1 MLSRSAPL
9 LPQQKIDPSEKV
21 RQLRPSATRK
31 FHSYVLP
38 KPGDPRSTIYT
49 GSENSIPLM
58 RSSPQLTKNLFHSCP
73 LEPKKNEKLIGTE
86 NLSAPN
92 IQILKSILKDGDNIK
107 TPPPL
112 TEKISSP
119 QSNHHDTSG
128 IKKPKPYSFSGPLI
142 SKPFSAKTSLSTR
155 NPAIS
160 TEPPQFSSGPILRS
174 SVHRS
179 SNSPRASPNGS
190 PTFTSSPRISELH
203 ELPRPPARLIYTSGR
218 HSGFVGFSGPL
229 VLRSPDNSMN
239 KSALPKPASPLPTP
253 HPVASMPASSPRA
266 AASSSPSMKLEAPSS
281 AEKSED
287 TASPPL
293 TPLVL
298 SNRRSA

>member
-21 RQLRPSATRK
+21 RQLQPSATRK

-38 KPGDPRSTIYT
+38 RPGDLRSTIY
-49 GSENSIPLM
+49 SENSIPLT
-58 RSSPQLTKNLFHSCP
+58 RSSPQLTKSLFHSCP
-73 LEPKKNEKLIGTE
+73 LEPKKNEKLIGTD
-86 NLSAPN
+86 NSSAPI
-92 IQILKSILKDGDNIK
+92 IQNLKLIRKDGDNIK

-112 TEKISSP
+112 TDKISSP
-119 QSNHHDTSG
+119 LSNHHDRSDV
-128 IKKPKPYSFSGPLI
+128 KKPKPQFFSGPLI
-142 SKPFSAKTSLSTR
+142 SKPFSARTSLSVR

-174 SVHRS
+174 SKHRS
-179 SNSPRASPNGS
+179 SNSPKASPSGS

-203 ELPRPPARLIYTSGR
+203 ELPRPPARLMYTSGR
-218 HSGFVGFSGPL
+218 PSGFLGFSGPL
-229 VLRSPDNSMN
+229 VSRPPDNLTS

-253 HPVASMPASSPRA
+253 HPVASMLASSPSA
-266 AASSSPSMKLEAPSS
+266 AASSSPSRQLEAPYS

-298 SNRRSA
+298 STRRSA